1 MLQTRKAVTLMEI
14 LIVVVL
20 VGIVAAF
27 GIPSYTKSIERAD
40 AREAADNLRMIA
52 SAMELYRAQEGGY
65 PVALSGVVNIN
76 TVLNLNIIE
85 QNMNYSCATTGG
97 YTCTAASPSGW
108 KMEIVAGNTDPS
120 CSVGTCP
127 PFP

>member
-1 MLQTRKAVTLMEI
+1 MTKTRKAVTLMEI
-14 LIVVVL
+14 LLVVVL
-20 VGIVAAF
+20 VGIIAAF

-52 SAMELYRAQEGGY
+52 SAMELYRTEEGGY
-65 PVALSGVVNIN
+65 PVGLPQVVNIN

-85 QNMNYSCATTGG
+85 QNMDYNCTTAAG
-97 YTCTAASPSGW
+97 YTCTAVVSSGGW
-108 KMEIVAGNTDPS
+108 AIEIVAGGDPV
-120 CSVGTCP
+120 CSFGACP